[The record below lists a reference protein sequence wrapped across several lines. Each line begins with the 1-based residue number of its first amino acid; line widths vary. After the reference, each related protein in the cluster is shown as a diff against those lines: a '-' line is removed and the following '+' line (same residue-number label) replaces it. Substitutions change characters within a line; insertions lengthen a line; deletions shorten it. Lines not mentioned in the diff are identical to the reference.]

1 MPREFTADERKKLP
15 DSFTITG
22 GSVRVTAADGDGQ
35 GEDGKPK
42 LGTFTGNAYTGVVM
56 QPGGWWGSIICD
68 LEGIRVPNQHRPVLR
83 QHDDNRIVG
92 HTNEVKVTD
101 AGVEIAGVLSGRK
114 EQVLDVT
121 EPAGNGFQW
130 QLSIGA
136 MPVRTEFLE
145 AGETTTVNGREVTG
159 PLTISRETELKEISF
174 VPLGAD
180 GNTSVAVSASRGR
193 GAMFKAMLLAAKKS
207 NNVKAGKYSD
217 GDIDKMSEE
226 EAKAA
231 LKEAM
236 DEHAEP
242 DGDEKKAKAKAED
255 DEDETKEAKA
265 AAKRLAARRKQEAD
279 EDRRVEA
286 IRVKAKGHPAIIA
299 KAIEDGWTV
308 EKAELEAL
316 RASRPGPGVG
326 GPHIHVPGQPELS
339 EAVVEAAIFQA
350 ASPTEFRLFDK
361 SFYAASGDRGPVP
374 DRLARRV
381 QAELAHR
388 YTDQVQQA
396 AHTLFQGRIGLQ
408 QVLTASARIAG
419 GYAGPERI
427 SGDNHGA
434 EVLRLAAGQAGFRAE
449 GVSNYSLGNLLA
461 NVLNKTM
468 LGGYLFVEQAWREFA
483 GIRSVND
490 FKATKAVN
498 LFGDFV
504 FEQVGPT
511 GELKSASLGDQAFAN
526 QADQY
531 GRIMTIDRKAIIND
545 DLGALTTVPML
556 MGRGAALKLNKSF
569 WATFLAPGNAD
580 DGNAFW
586 TNTSGTHGTA
596 PTGQRTAGANL
607 QTGGTTALSSDSLKS
622 AEVLFNKQVDP
633 AGEPLG
639 VDPEILLHPPE
650 LAVTARELMNG
661 QFLVY
666 GGGSASKQPN
676 TNVWAGK
683 FKPVMSRYLSNAA
696 YSGYS
701 LTAWYLL
708 ANPGLYPVI
717 EAVFLNGVDVPT
729 VQQAGVDFQ
738 FDKLGIS
745 IRGVFDFGVNMQQFR
760 GGVKSAGA

>member
-15 DSFTITG
+15 SEIRAVG
-22 GSVRVTAADGDGQ
+22 AAARIVAADDQPGD
-35 GEDGKPK
+35 DGKPK
-42 LGTFTGNAYTGVVM
+42 LATFAGNAYTGVPM
-56 QPGGWWGSIICD
+56 EPGGWWGSIICD
-68 LEGIRVPNQHRPVLR
+68 LAGVRVPMQHRPVLR

-92 HTNEVKVTD
+92 HTTDVKVTD
-101 AGVEIAGVLSGRK
+101 AGVEIAGVFSGRP
-114 EQVLDVT
+114 ELVEDVT
-121 EPAGNGFQW
+121 ALAKNGFQW

-136 MPVRTEFLE
+136 VPVRTEFLE
-145 AGETTTVNGREVTG
+145 VGESTEVNGRTVYG

-193 GAMFKAMLLAAKKS
+193 GAMFKAMLLAAKKA

-217 GDIDKMSEE
+217 GDIDKMSED

-236 DEHAEP
+236 DEHGEP
-242 DGDEKKAKAKAED
+242 DGDEKEKKAKAKAED

-265 AAKRLAARRKQEAD
+265 AARRVAARRKQEAD
-279 EDRRVEA
+279 EDRRVEE
-286 IRVKAKGHPAIIA
+286 IRAKAKGHPKIVA
-299 KAIEDGWTV
+299 KAIEEGWTV

-326 GPHIHVPGQPELS
+326 GPHIHIPGQPEMS

-381 QAELAHR
+381 QAELAQR
-388 YTDQVQQA
+388 YPDQVQQA

-419 GYAGPERI
+419 GYTGPERI

-449 GVSNYSLGNLLA
+449 GASNYSLGNLLA

-511 GELKSASLGDQAFAN
+511 GELKSASLADQAFAN

-569 WATFLAPGNAD
+569 WATFLSPGNAD

-586 TNTSGTHGTA
+586 TNTAGTHGTA
-596 PTGQRTAGANL
+596 PAGQRTAGANL
-607 QTGGTTALSSDSLKS
+607 QTGGGTALSSDSLKS
-622 AEVLFNKQVDP
+622 AEVLFNRQVDP

-661 QFLVY
+661 QFLLATT
-666 GGGSASKQPN
+666 GTNKQPN
-676 TNVWAGK
+676 TNVWVGK

-696 YSGYS
+696 YTGFS

-717 EAVFLNGVDVPT
+717 ECAFLNGVDTPT
-729 VQQAGVDFQ
+729 VQQAGIDYQ

-760 GGVKSAGA
+760 GGVRSAGA